1 MSEQNDHVTYC
12 VLVFV
17 WDGTEILLTRS
28 DAGVAFPKVTIPE
41 SERVAENVTSEL
53 KRKWGEVVVCL
64 YELESFSGTGKLQ
77 YVAARQWGTTGSA
90 CAPLQWTS
98 VTDLTENIFSDPA
111 DFRALRESVAYCGLS
126 NPKAELG
133 PFASLNWFE
142 ELCEWISQ
150 SIAARRL
157 HLTGDF
163 RQLNASQTFSLI
175 RFETNGPAVW
185 FKAVG
190 EPNEREF
197 PITLRF
203 AEAFP
208 SYAPEFVGARSD
220 WKGWLALEADGTN
233 LSETSDQSL
242 WTKAATALA
251 RLQIESIGRCRSL
264 LDSGAHDLSLA
275 TIDKAVSPFFEVIAG
290 LMREQ
295 SKSPPAIISDEGLA
309 LLGERI
315 HEAVAAVKQLEIPD
329 TLGHLDLNPGN
340 MIVGVPDGCV
350 FLDWAEAYVGHPF
363 YSFQYLLQHF
373 RRLRAEDP
381 LAEQALTTA
390 YLAPWTGIVS
400 TESLAE
406 SMALAPLVAAFA
418 YGAGPD
424 AWNRPERLR
433 DPKLAGYMRSLAR
446 RMNREANQLSE
457 RSTPCLS

>member
-17 WDGTEILLTRS
+17 RDGTEILLTRS

-111 DFRALRESVAYCGLS
+111 DFRALRESIAYCGLS

-190 EPNEREF
+190 EPNQREF
-197 PITLRF
+197 PITLQLSQLF
-203 AEAFP
+203 PGYVAEILGTQPA
-208 SYAPEFVGARSD
+208 
-220 WKGWLALEADGTN
+220 WNGWLSCEADGTN
-233 LSETSDQSL
+233 LSETKDI
-242 WTKAATALA
+242 TKWIVVAEALA
-251 RLQIESIGRCRSL
+251 R
-264 LDSGAHDLSLA
+264 
-275 TIDKAVSPFFEVIAG
+275 
-290 LMREQ
+290 
-295 SKSPPAIISDEGLA
+295 
-309 LLGERI
+309 
-315 HEAVAAVKQLEIPD
+315 
-329 TLGHLDLNPGN
+329 
-340 MIVGVPDGCV
+340 
-350 FLDWAEAYVGHPF
+350 
-363 YSFQYLLQHF
+363 FQ
-373 RRLRAEDP
+373 
-381 LAEQALTTA
+381 
-390 YLAPWTGIVS
+390 
-400 TESLAE
+400 
-406 SMALAPLVAAFA
+406 
-418 YGAGPD
+418 
-424 AWNRPERLR
+424 
-433 DPKLAGYMRSLAR
+433 
-446 RMNREANQLSE
+446 
-457 RSTPCLS
+457 